1 MASMVRVSLLGTVVL
16 FATAAS
22 AAEATRQPAFDE
34 AELVSGAALELAP
47 PASPLPVPTRD
58 EVFALDADM
67 RAFLTPLED
76 IRDPRH
82 KLLTLTEALEQHG
95 MFSREYSEVTRTASD
110 TFHDRQGNCLSFTM
124 LFVGLAREAG
134 LTANYQSVRVQPTWA
149 NDGQVVIASHVN
161 AVVRTGFGEETVVD
175 FNIRAATGEQ
185 VSRRISDTY
194 ALGLFYTNL
203 GAEALLR
210 GEYTASLSYLR
221 EAARVYPKIA
231 GLWVNL
237 GVLYS
242 RHRHYEHA
250 EAAYLR
256 ALEIDEDER
265 SALANLVVVYD
276 ALGEPELAEAYRA
289 RVRGYR
295 ERNPYYHYA
304 VAARAYEHQQFAEA
318 LAALRKALR
327 LKPDEHEFYTL
338 RGQALTA
345 MGKARDAEQS
355 FERAREYEAIEY
367 ARTESRVRLG
377 GLSDP

>member
-1 MASMVRVSLLGTVVL
+1 
-16 FATAAS
+16 
-22 AAEATRQPAFDE
+22 
-34 AELVSGAALELAP
+34 
-47 PASPLPVPTRD
+47 
-58 EVFALDADM
+58 
-67 RAFLTPLED
+67 
-76 IRDPRH
+76 
-82 KLLTLTEALEQHG
+82 LTEALEQHG
-95 MFSREYSEVTRTASD
+95 MFSREFAEVTRTAKA

-124 LFVGLAREAG
+124 LFVGLARAAG
-134 LTANYQSVRVQPTWA
+134 LTANYQSVQVQPTWA

-161 AVVRTGFGEETVVD
+161 AVVRTAFGEETVVD
-175 FNIRAATGEQ
+175 FNIRAPSGDQ

-210 GEYTASLSYLR
+210 GEYSASLAYLR

-242 RHRHYEHA
+242 RHRRYEHA

-256 ALEIDEDER
+256 ALEIDDDER

-276 ALGEPELAEAYRA
+276 ALGEPELAEVYRE

-295 ERNPYYHYA
+295 ERNPYYHYSI
-304 VAARAYEHQQFAEA
+304 AARAYERRDFEEA
-318 LAALRKALR
+318 LAALRKAVR
-327 LKPDEHEFYTL
+327 LKPDEHQFYTL
-338 RGQALTA
+338 RGQAFA
-345 MGKARDAEQS
+345 AIGKPRDAEQS

-367 ARTESRVRLG
+367 ARRNSQVRLG

>member
-1 MASMVRVSLLGTVVL
+1 MVRASLLGIVVL
-16 FATAAS
+16 FATEAI
-22 AAEATRQPAFDE
+22 AAEAPRQPAFDE

-47 PASPLPVPTRD
+47 PASPLIVPTRD
-58 EVFALDADM
+58 EVFALDAEM
-67 RAFLTPLED
+67 RALLAPLAD

-82 KLLTLTEALEQHG
+82 KLLTLSEALEQHG
-95 MFSREYSEVTRTASD
+95 MFSREYAEVTRTASAA
-110 TFHDRQGNCLSFTM
+110 FHDRQGNCLSFTM
-124 LFVGLAREAG
+124 LFVALAREAG
-134 LTANYQSVRVQPTWA
+134 LTASYQTVQVQPTWA

-161 AVVRTGFGEETVVD
+161 AVVRTGFGEETIVD
-175 FNIRAATGEQ
+175 FNIRAATGDH
-185 VSRRISDTY
+185 VSRRVSDAY

-210 GEYTASLSYLR
+210 GEYAASLTYLR
-221 EAARVYPKIA
+221 EAAQVYPKIA

-242 RHRHYEHA
+242 RQRRYEHA

-265 SALANLVVVYD
+265 SALANLVVVYG
-276 ALGEPELAEAYRA
+276 ALGEPELAEVYRE

-304 VAARAYEHQQFAEA
+304 VAARAYEQQQFPDA

-327 LKPDEHEFYTL
+327 LKPDEHEFYEL

-345 MGKARDAEQS
+345 MGKQRDAEQS

-377 GLSDP
+377 GFSEP

>member
-1 MASMVRVSLLGTVVL
+1 
-16 FATAAS
+16 
-22 AAEATRQPAFDE
+22 
-34 AELVSGAALELAP
+34 
-47 PASPLPVPTRD
+47 
-58 EVFALDADM
+58 
-67 RAFLTPLED
+67 
-76 IRDPRH
+76 
-82 KLLTLTEALEQHG
+82 
-95 MFSREYSEVTRTASD
+95 MFSREYAEVTRTASD

-134 LTANYQSVRVQPTWA
+134 LTANYQSVQVQPTWA

-175 FNIRAATGEQ
+175 FNLRAATGDQ

-210 GEYTASLSYLR
+210 GEYAASLTYLR
-221 EAARVYPKIA
+221 EAARVSPKIA

-304 VAARAYEHQQFAEA
+304 VAARAYEHQQFAET

-367 ARTESRVRLG
+367 ARAESRVRLG

>member
-1 MASMVRVSLLGTVVL
+1 MASTVRASLLGIVVL
-16 FATAAS
+16 FATEAI
-22 AAEATRQPAFDE
+22 AAEAPRQPAFDE
-34 AELVSGAALELAP
+34 AELVSGAVLELPP
-47 PASPLPVPTRD
+47 PASPLTLPTRD
-58 EVFALDADM
+58 EVFELDADM
-67 RAFLTPLED
+67 RAFLTPLAN

-82 KLLTLTEALEQHG
+82 KLLTLSELLEQHG
-95 MFSREYSEVTRTASD
+95 MFSREYAEVTRTASD
-110 TFHDRQGNCLSFTM
+110 AFHDRQGNCLSFTM

-134 LTANYQSVRVQPTWA
+134 LVANYQSVQVQPTWA

-175 FNIRAATGEQ
+175 FNIRAATGDQ

-221 EAARVYPKIA
+221 EAARVSPKIA

-242 RHRHYEHA
+242 RRRHYEHA

-276 ALGEPELAEAYRA
+276 ALGEPELAEAYRE

-304 VAARAYEHQQFAEA
+304 VATRAYEHQQFSEA
-318 LAALRKALR
+318 LVALRKALR

-345 MGKARDAEQS
+345 MGKSRDAEHS

>member
-1 MASMVRVSLLGTVVL
+1 MVRASLLGTVVL

-22 AAEATRQPAFDE
+22 AAEAPRQPAFDE
-34 AELVSGAALELAP
+34 AELVSGAALEFAP
-47 PASPLPVPTRD
+47 PASPLTVPTRD
-58 EVFALDADM
+58 EVFELDADM
-67 RAFLTPLED
+67 RAFLTPLAD

-82 KLLTLTEALEQHG
+82 KLLTLSEALEQHG
-95 MFSREYSEVTRTASD
+95 MFSREYAEVTRTASD

-134 LTANYQSVRVQPTWA
+134 LTANYQSVQVQPTWA

-175 FNIRAATGEQ
+175 FNIRAATGDQ

-210 GEYTASLSYLR
+210 GEYTASLTYLR

-276 ALGEPELAEAYRA
+276 ALGERELAAAYRE

-318 LAALRKALR
+318 LAVAAQ
-327 LKPDEHEFYTL
+327 
-338 RGQALTA
+338 GVAAQA
-345 MGKARDAEQS
+345 R
-355 FERAREYEAIEY
+355 RARVLHV
-367 ARTESRVRLG
+367 ARPSVDGHGQGPRRRAELRARARV
-377 GLSDP
+377 

>member
-1 MASMVRVSLLGTVVL
+1 MVRTSLLGIVVL
-16 FATAAS
+16 LATEAR
-22 AAEATRQPAFDE
+22 AAEAPRQPAFDE
-34 AELVSGAALELAP
+34 HELVSGAVLELAP
-47 PASPLPVPTRD
+47 LSSPLNLPTRD
-58 EVFALDADM
+58 QVFELDAEM
-67 RAFLTPLED
+67 QAFLAPLAG

-82 KLLTLTEALEQHG
+82 KLLALTEALEQHG
-95 MFSREYSEVTRTASD
+95 MFSREFAEVTRTAKA

-124 LFVGLAREAG
+124 LFVALARAAG
-134 LTANYQSVRVQPTWA
+134 LTASYQSVQVQPTWA

-161 AVVRTGFGEETVVD
+161 AVVRTAFGEETVVD
-175 FNIRAATGEQ
+175 FNIRAPSGDEA
-185 VSRRISDTY
+185 SRRISDTY

-210 GEYTASLSYLR
+210 GEYTASLAYLR

-242 RHRHYEHA
+242 RHRRYEHA

-276 ALGEPELAEAYRA
+276 ALGEPELAQVYRE

-295 ERNPYYHYA
+295 ERNPYYHYSI
-304 VAARAYEHQQFAEA
+304 AARAYERRDFEEA
-318 LAALRKALR
+318 LAALRKAVR

-338 RGQALTA
+338 RGRAFA
-345 MGKARDAEQS
+345 AIGKPRDAEQS

-367 ARTESRVRLG
+367 ARRNSQVRLG
-377 GLSDP
+377 GLSLP

>member
-1 MASMVRVSLLGTVVL
+1 MLRSSVPSFSLRPKPV
-16 FATAAS
+16 
-22 AAEATRQPAFDE
+22 AAEAPRQPAFDE

-47 PASPLPVPTRD
+47 PASPLTVPTRD
-58 EVFALDADM
+58 EVFELDADM
-67 RAFLTPLED
+67 RAFLTPLAD

-82 KLLTLTEALEQHG
+82 KLLTLSEALEQHG
-95 MFSREYSEVTRTASD
+95 MFSREYAEVTRTASD

-134 LTANYQSVRVQPTWA
+134 LTANYQSVQVQPTWA

-175 FNIRAATGEQ
+175 FNIRAATGDQ

-210 GEYTASLSYLR
+210 GEYTASLTYLR
-221 EAARVYPKIA
+221 EAARVSPKIA

-276 ALGEPELAEAYRA
+276 ALGERELAEAYRE

-304 VAARAYEHQQFAEA
+304 VAARAYEHQQFSEA

-345 MGKARDAEQS
+345 MGKSRDAEQS

-367 ARTESRVRLG
+367 ARAESRVRLG